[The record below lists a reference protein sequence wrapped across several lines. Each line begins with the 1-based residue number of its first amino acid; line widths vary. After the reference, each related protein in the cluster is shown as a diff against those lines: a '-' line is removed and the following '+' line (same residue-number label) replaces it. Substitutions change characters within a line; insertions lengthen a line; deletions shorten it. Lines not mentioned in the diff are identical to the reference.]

1 MQLEEKLKKLI
12 ESNDPE
18 SIKLGI
24 NILKNRMKVEDY
36 VEYYF
41 YLKNQIDKINI
52 VTDTNFIPELVE
64 IKKSILTV
72 TGLDISNSTIDINK
86 VNSFIKKNIT
96 KVSVSSLEVA
106 LKETMHQVF
115 SYVTSELKQE
125 KFKKYNDELK
135 HLWI

>member
-72 TGLDISNSTIDINK
+72 TGLDISNSTVNINK
-86 VNSFIKKNIT
+86 VYSFIKKNIT
-96 KVSVSSLEVA
+96 KVSVSSLEIA

-125 KFKKYNDELK
+125 EFKKYNDELK

>member
-12 ESNDPE
+12 ESNDAE

-64 IKKSILTV
+64 IKNTILKV
-72 TGLDISNSTIDINK
+72 TGLDISYSTVDINK

-96 KVSVSSLEVA
+96 KVSVSSLEIA

-115 SYVTSELKQE
+115 SYVTSELKQDE
-125 KFKKYNDELK
+125 FKKYNDELK